1 MTSHLSF
8 HPFEPLLV
16 SADEGCNLSVWNYD
30 DNRRVGRFPNAPVS
44 GANKAGGRI
53 TSMGWINETG
63 NSLLLTGADDGVIRY
78 NPHHTLHHRR
88 GRANEAC
95 L

>member
-78 NPHHTLHHRR
+78 TIAGKEGQGETCPH
-88 GRANEAC
+88 
-95 L
+95 